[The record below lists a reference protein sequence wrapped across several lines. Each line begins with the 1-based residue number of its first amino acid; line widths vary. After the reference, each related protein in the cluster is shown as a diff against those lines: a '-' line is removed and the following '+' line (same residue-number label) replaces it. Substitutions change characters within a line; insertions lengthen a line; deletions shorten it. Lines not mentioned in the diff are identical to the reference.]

1 MTTGGNAVPE
11 TPPETPAEAIGAR
24 RRKRAATNPPE
35 GRGPHGRKWTVR
47 RRWVT
52 RLGTETVWGR
62 FDRRFRKTMRRF
74 GDGGDLG
81 CVGEIGE
88 GIVAAIFVVIFLVF
102 LAFVLIPFLVALLD
116 LLLVGI
122 LAVVGVAARGLLGR
136 PWVVEAVDD
145 RGSAL
150 RWKVKGWRASGERCT
165 EIAEL
170 LATGITPPGAE
181 RVAATS
187 PPPSADRAP

>member
-1 MTTGGNAVPE
+1 VTSDPQV
-11 TPPETPAEAIGAR
+11 PETPAEAIEAR
-24 RRKRAATNPPE
+24 RRKRSSANPLE
-35 GRGPHGRKWTVR
+35 AVGPDGHTWMVR

-74 GDGGDLG
+74 GDGADLG

-88 GIVAAIFVVIFLVF
+88 GIVALIIAAIFVVFL
-102 LAFVLIPFLVALLD
+102 LFVLIPFLVALLD
-116 LLLVGI
+116 LLLVGL
-122 LAVVGVAARGLLGR
+122 LAVVGLAARGLLGR

-150 RWKVKGWRASGERCT
+150 RWKVKGWQASGERRT

-170 LATGITPPGAE
+170 LASGITPPDAE
-181 RVAATS
+181 RIA
-187 PPPSADRAP
+187 